1 MRISESRDNPL
12 DAKEAAF
19 KCPDC
24 HKLAVVVFPYKP
36 TSNERMKVIKEA
48 LDEHRKICSA
58 APPEIERV
66 YTIWYPRSG

>member
-1 MRISESRDNPL
+1 MRISENRDNPL

-36 TSNERMKVIKEA
+36 TNQERMKVIKEA
-48 LDEHRKICSA
+48 LDEHRKICPA
-58 APPEIERV
+58 APPETGRV
-66 YTIWYPRSG
+66 FEIWYPRT